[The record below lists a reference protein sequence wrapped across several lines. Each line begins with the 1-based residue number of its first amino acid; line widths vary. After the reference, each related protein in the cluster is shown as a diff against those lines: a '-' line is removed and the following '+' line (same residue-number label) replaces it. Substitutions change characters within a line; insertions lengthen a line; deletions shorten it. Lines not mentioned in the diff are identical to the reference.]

1 MKIKCIIIED
11 EPLAIEK
18 LTDFIQRYPML
29 ELCSSFDNAIDAIV
43 YLKTEPVDLVFL
55 DIQMEGFSGIQF
67 LETINQK
74 PFIIITSAYDQYALK
89 SYEFSVD
96 DYLLKPYSFERFVQ
110 SVEKVADKYNK
121 SIAKNGKQKEF
132 IFVHTEYRMERIELK
147 DILYIEGMKDYLKI
161 VTTSKDILT
170 LKSFKTLLEM
180 LPPTD
185 FVRTHKSYVVALSKI
200 ENIERNRIKIG
211 NKLIPVSD
219 TYKPDFYKA
228 IERLNRG

>member
-11 EPLAIEK
+11 EPLATEK
-18 LTDFIQRYPML
+18 LKGFIKQYPLL
-29 ELCSSFDNAIDAIV
+29 ELCETFDNAIDAIV

-89 SYEFSVD
+89 GYEFSVD

-110 SVEKVADKYNK
+110 SVEKIADRQ
-121 SIAKNGKQKEF
+121 IRQPAQNGKQKDY
-132 IFVHTEYRMERIELK
+132 IFVHTEYRMERIELN
-147 DILYIEGMKDYLKI
+147 DILFIEGMKDYLKI
-161 VTTSKDILT
+161 VTLSRDILT
-170 LKSFKTLLEM
+170 LKSFKAILELLPSE
-180 LPPTD
+180 D
-185 FVRTHKSYVVALSKI
+185 FIRTHKSYVVALSKI

-219 TYKPDFYKA
+219 TYKSDFYKA